1 MTALSSLAGSLR
13 LAALVVV
20 AALAAVVVVLLLPI
34 PDPAEPRSAT
44 GLSDS
49 YESVRAER
57 LAADLPSAG
66 VDTALVVVSRADGDV
81 LTDADLA
88 AVAEATAGF
97 AGLLAGDAVPP
108 PQPAPDGTV
117 ALVPLPLPTAAGDAT
132 ARLEAATATVTEL
145 RTGLDD
151 LPGALRA
158 EVTGGP
164 AFQADLAAVFE
175 GADITLL
182 AATAA
187 VVAVLLLLTYRSPVL
202 LVVPLLVVA
211 AAEQSV
217 LRLVEIALPAA
228 GLAYDGSTTG
238 IVSILVFGAATNY
251 ALLLIARYRE
261 QLRVTERPADAMRE
275 AVRRAGA
282 AILASGGTVVLAV
295 LTLLLARNEGN
306 QALGLASALGVVV
319 AMVTGLVVLPCALV
333 IIGRAAFWPFVP
345 RYGSTG
351 REGALWGRIGG
362 AAARR
367 PGLVAGVG
375 ALALLALAAPAV
387 GIQTGLSQNEQ
398 FRETPEAVSGAE
410 TLASAFPAGAT
421 EPVDVLTSPAAAD
434 AVADA
439 VGGVDGVVSAE
450 VAEVGDTVARVEA
463 VVAAEPGS
471 AESFD
476 TVREIRD
483 AAAATGGPGPTGTG
497 DTEVGGP
504 LGERLDLAD
513 AQARDRAVVV
523 PLILVLV
530 GAVLVVLLRALVA
543 PVLLL
548 LAVVGSYF
556 ASLGASW
563 LLFRGVFDYPALD
576 APVLL
581 LSFVFLVALGVD
593 YSIFLTSRA
602 REEAAGRGTG
612 PGMLTAL
619 RVTGGVITSAGVL
632 LAAVFAVLGVL
643 PLITLTQIGVIVCL
657 GVLLDTLVVR
667 TLVVPSLAFLLRER
681 FWWPARVD
689 PRVPAG
695 PGADDPEPVP
705 EAVPTAP

>member
-1 MTALSSLAGSLR
+1 MTALSALAGSLR
-13 LAALVVV
+13 LAAVVVV
-20 AALAAVVVVLLLPI
+20 ATVAAIAVVLSLPL
-34 PDPAEPRSAT
+34 PDPADPRSGT

-49 YESVRAER
+49 YESVRAEQ
-57 LAADLPSAG
+57 LAEQLPSAE
-66 VDTALVVVSRADGDV
+66 VDTALVVVSRADGDA
-81 LTDADLA
+81 LSETDLAAAADATAALADLA
-88 AVAEATAGF
+88 AG
-97 AGLLAGDAVPP
+97 GAVPS

-117 ALVPLPLPTAAGDAT
+117 ALVPFPLAAPGDD
-132 ARLEAATATVTEL
+132 LEADAELVAEL
-145 RTGLDD
+145 RAGLSD
-151 LPGALRA
+151 LPSGLRA

-164 AFQADLAAVFE
+164 AFAADLSAVFD
-175 GADITLL
+175 GADVTLL
-182 AATAA
+182 LVTAA
-187 VVAVLLLLTYRSPVL
+187 VVALLLLVTYRSPVL

-211 AAEQSV
+211 AAEQTV
-217 LRLVEIALPAA
+217 LRLLDLVLPAA
-228 GLAYDGSTTG
+228 GLATDGSTSG

-295 LTLLLARNEGN
+295 AALLLARTEGT
-306 QALGLASALGVVV
+306 QALGLGSMIGIVV

-333 IIGRAAFWPFVP
+333 LFGRAAFWPFVP
-345 RYGSTG
+345 RHGSTG
-351 REGALWGRIGG
+351 REGALWGRIGS
-362 AAARR
+362 AAARH
-367 PGLVAGVG
+367 PAAVAAAG
-375 ALALLALAAPAV
+375 ALALVALAVPAL

-398 FRETPEAVSGAE
+398 FRETPEAVAGAE

-421 EPVDVLTSPAAAD
+421 EPAEVLTTPDAAD
-434 AVADA
+434 AVAAALAD
-439 VGGVDGVVSAE
+439 VDGVESAE
-450 VAEVGDTVARVEA
+450 VAEAGDTVARVD
-463 VVAAEPGS
+463 VVAAAEPGS
-471 AESFD
+471 EESFD
-476 TVREIRD
+476 VVREVREV
-483 AAAATGGPGPTGTG
+483 AAAIGGDP
-497 DTEVGGP
+497 TEVGGP

-513 AQARDRAVVV
+513 AQSRDRAVVV

-548 LAVVGSYF
+548 VAVVASYF

-563 LLFRGVFDYPALD
+563 LLFRGVLGYPALD

-593 YSIFLTSRA
+593 YSIFLTTRA
-602 REEAAGRGTG
+602 REEAAARGTG
-612 PGMLTAL
+612 DGMLTAL

-643 PLITLTQIGVIVCL
+643 PLITLTQIGVIVCI

-667 TLVVPSLAFLLRER
+667 TLVVPALAFLLRER
-681 FWWPARVD
+681 FWWPAR
-689 PRVPAG
+689 AG
-695 PGADDPEPVP
+695 PRDSADRGAGDPEPAP
-705 EAVPTAP
+705 EAVSSTP

>member
-13 LAALVVV
+13 LAAVVVV
-20 AALAAVVVVLLLPI
+20 AALAAVVVVLLLPT
-34 PDPAEPRSAT
+34 PDPAEPRSGT

-57 LAADLPSAG
+57 LEAQLPSVD
-66 VDTALVVVSRADGDV
+66 VDTALVVISREDGAA
-81 LTDADLA
+81 LTEADLA
-88 AVAEATAGF
+88 AAADATAV
-97 AGLLAGDAVPP
+97 LADLAVGGTVPP

-117 ALVPLPLPTAAGDAT
+117 ALLPLPLTDDGNDPEAT
-132 ARLEAATATVTEL
+132 TEL
-145 RTGLDD
+145 VAEVRAGLDD
-151 LPGALRA
+151 LPSGLRA

-164 AFQADLAAVFE
+164 AFAADLSAVFD
-175 GADITLL
+175 GADVTLL
-182 AATAA
+182 LVTAA
-187 VVAVLLLLTYRSPVL
+187 VVAVLLLVTYRSPILV
-202 LVVPLLVVA
+202 VVPLVVVA
-211 AAEQSV
+211 AAEQTV
-217 LRLVEIALPAA
+217 LRLLDIVLPGA
-228 GLAYDGSTTG
+228 GLADDGSTPG

-295 LTLLLARNEGN
+295 AALLLAQTEGF
-306 QALGLASALGVVV
+306 QALGLGSMIGIIV
-319 AMVTGLVVLPCALV
+319 AMITGLVVLPCALV
-333 IIGRAAFWPFVP
+333 LFGRVAFWPFVP

-351 REGALWGRIGG
+351 REGALWGRVGSV
-362 AAARR
+362 AARR
-367 PGLVAGVG
+367 PALVAGG
-375 ALALLALAAPAV
+375 GLLALVALAAPAL

-398 FRETPEAVSGAE
+398 FRETPEAVSAAE

-421 EPVDVLTSPAAAD
+421 EPAEVLTTPAAAPEV
-434 AVADA
+434 AVALAD
-439 VGGVDGVVSAE
+439 VEGVVSAE
-450 VAEVGDTVARVEA
+450 VGEAGDAVARVDV

-471 AESFD
+471 EESFD
-476 TVREIRD
+476 VLREVRET
-483 AAAATGGPGPTGTG
+483 AAAVGGDATV
-497 DTEVGGP
+497 VGGP

-513 AQARDRAVVV
+513 AQARDRVVVV

-543 PVLLL
+543 SALLL
-548 LAVVGSYF
+548 VTVVASYF

-563 LLFRGVFDYPALD
+563 LLFQGVFDYPALD

-593 YSIFLTSRA
+593 YSIFLTTRA
-602 REEAAGRGTG
+602 REEAATAGTG

-643 PLITLTQIGVIVCL
+643 PLITLTQIGVIVCV

-689 PRVPAG
+689 PRTSTGAG
-695 PGADDPEPVP
+695 AGAGAGAGDPVGAP
-705 EAVPTAP
+705 EAVSTAP

>member
-1 MTALSSLAGSLR
+1 LTALSSLAGSLR
-13 LAALVVV
+13 LAAVVVV
-20 AALAAVVVVLLLPI
+20 AAVAAIVAVLSLPL

-49 YESVRAER
+49 WESVRAER
-57 LAADLPSAG
+57 LAAELPSAD
-66 VDTALVVVSRADGDV
+66 VDTALVVVSREDGGA
-81 LTDADLA
+81 LTEADLA
-88 AVAEATAGF
+88 AAADATAGLADLV
-97 AGLLAGDAVPP
+97 AGGAVPP

-117 ALVPLPLPTAAGDAT
+117 ALVPLPLAASADDPDAT
-132 ARLEAATATVTEL
+132 AEVVGEL
-145 RTGLDD
+145 RAGLDD
-151 LPGALRA
+151 LPAGLLA

-164 AFQADLAAVFE
+164 AFAADLTAVFD
-175 GADITLL
+175 GADVTLL
-182 AATAA
+182 LVTAA
-187 VVAVLLLLTYRSPVL
+187 VVALLLLVTYRSPVL
-202 LVVPLLVVA
+202 LVVPLVVVA
-211 AAEQSV
+211 AAEQTV
-217 LRLVEIALPAA
+217 LRLLDILLPAA
-228 GLAYDGSTTG
+228 GLAYDGSTPG

-295 LTLLLARNEGN
+295 AALLLAQTEGF
-306 QALGLASALGVVV
+306 QALGLGSVIGIVV
-319 AMVTGLVVLPCALV
+319 AMLTGLVVLPCALV
-333 IIGRAAFWPFVP
+333 LFGRAAFWPFVP

-351 REGALWGRIGG
+351 REGALWGRVGS

-367 PGLVAGVG
+367 PAVVAGAG
-375 ALALLALAAPAV
+375 LLALVALATPAL

-421 EPVDVLTSPAAAD
+421 EPAEVLTPPAAAED
-434 AVADA
+434 VAAALADVA
-439 VGGVDGVVSAE
+439 GVVSAE
-450 VAEVGDTVARVEA
+450 VAETGDGVARVDV

-471 AESFD
+471 QESFD
-476 TVREIRD
+476 VVREVREV
-483 AAAATGGPGPTGTG
+483 AAATGGDG
-497 DTEVGGP
+497 TEVGGP

-530 GAVLVVLLRALVA
+530 GAVLVLLLRALVA

-548 LAVVGSYF
+548 LAVVASYF

-563 LLFRGVFDYPALD
+563 LLFQGVFGYPALD

-593 YSIFLTSRA
+593 YSIFLTTRA
-602 REEAAGRGTG
+602 REEAATAGTA

-643 PLITLTQIGVIVCL
+643 PLITLTQIGVIVCI

-667 TLVVPSLAFLLRER
+667 TLVVPALAFLLRER
-681 FWWPARVD
+681 FWWPSRVD
-689 PRVPAG
+689 PRPPAG
-695 PGADDPEPVP
+695 PGGCDPLGAP
-705 EAVPTAP
+705 EALSTVP